1 MGRLLDGAGSD
12 AGGLGLAGGSVLVGG
27 FGFAGGSVLVGGLGA
42 AGGSV
47 LVGGLGA
54 AGGSVLIGGLGFA
67 GGLVPG
73 GFEPVVLDGCFDEAD
88 VVKVAEHPRRP
99 VRAIIAVKQSIGV
112 T

>member
-27 FGFAGGSVLVGGLGA
+27 FGF